1 MSDPNERRDATQQ
14 EAGSARDNTEG
25 KVEATEAAE
34 RKAQELGVDLASVEG
49 SGSGG
54 RVTVEDVENAQ
65 QQSDTTARSMETLQ
79 RGALPPP
86 PSSPT
91 PPTLEDIQRQYVV
104 LKATLAGP
112 NDGTVPLRIIRE
124 DGVVETI
131 NEGTF
136 PDNPLNFF
144 APEPPV
150 VDWVLP
156 DPQPPIPVR
165 LEEVGTKQPCRSERC
180 SINVN
185 SRGVGR
191 SLLGPYEQTP

>member
-65 QQSDTTARSMETLQ
+65 QQSDTTARSMETL
-79 RGALPPP
+79 RTEGSPPP
-86 PSSPT
+86 PT
-91 PPTLEDIQRQYVV
+91 PPTRDDIQRQYVV

-112 NDGTVPLRIIRE
+112 KDGAVPLRIVRE
-124 DGVVETI
+124 DGHVEDPI
-131 NEGTF
+131 SDRTF
-136 PDNPLNFF
+136 PDNPFNFF
-144 APEPPV
+144 APEPPIV
-150 VDWVLP
+150 RWTFRT
-156 DPQPPIPVR
+156 PQPLLPNP
-165 LEEVGTKQPCRSERC
+165 LPGTNQPCRREEC
-180 SINVN
+180 LPDDII
-185 SRGVGR
+185 
-191 SLLGPYEQTP
+191 P